1 MTAQEIPRRLRHGAL
16 RGVWQL
22 PVHWTVEQTAVVF
35 DRIGTEID
43 WHTVVLDTSDCDDKA
58 SFLQACADDFALPSW
73 FGMNWDALADCLSSL
88 DVGESG
94 GVLVA
99 WVGWQ
104 TLAMKSPAD
113 FSVALEIFAEA
124 TNRWEES
131 EVPGAIVI
139 VGSGPEV
146 DLRSL

>member
-22 PVHWTVEQTAVVF
+22 PVKWTVEQTTAVF
-35 DRIGTEID
+35 DRIGNEID
-43 WHTVVLDTSDCDDKA
+43 WHTVVLDTTDCSDKT

-73 FGMNWDALADCLSSL
+73 FGMNWDALDECLSSL

-94 GVLVA
+94 GILVA

-104 TLAMKSPAD
+104 TFATSSPDD
-113 FSVALEIFAEA
+113 FGVALDIFDQASK
-124 TNRWEES
+124 RWEES
-131 EVPGAIVI
+131 GVPGAVVLI
-139 VGSGPEV
+139 GPGPEI